1 MNETARISRAPPDRI
16 SMNYA
21 ALREG
26 GMALIRQWAEETWTD
41 HNVHDPG
48 ITLLE
53 TFSYAMT
60 ELGLRLQLDVADLLR
75 SGEAHAAA
83 DLEPAHRVLP
93 QGPVTAVDL
102 RRLLLDHP
110 LVSDAQISLPA
121 DGEIPFYENA
131 GGDPPLTYAPETPRV
146 RPGGLY
152 EVVVEFRERELNS
165 NTYSLQVAS
174 GGHNYDVDLALPHWD
189 EDEAAP
195 FRLGAVIN
203 TITMLADGAEVWR
216 PLPEPQSYFGEI
228 SVDYSDAS
236 GAAGTVVLWVLLSI
250 TTVLVQP
257 AVVAPGILAEV
268 RTALESSAAGHLA
281 RFAERV
287 RSAAAAVGQLQRY
300 LSGWRNLGEEA
311 VRLAVARIQEIAVRA
326 RLELTGGI
334 DVERL
339 LAEIFMDVD
348 RMLSPRV
355 RFQSLAERRSGDGD
369 AGQIYDGPLLRH
381 GFLDTATLEVTRPS
395 VLYTSDLLRLIM
407 RRRDGAGTDVVAQE
421 NPGGRAIITVTDL
434 AVSNFIN
441 NRSITT
447 EAADCLHLV
456 EIERYRPRLSLAKSQ
471 IITVRNDSEV
481 AYNLNRVES
490 LFEGLQQ
497 QEQAGAFTADPSPD
511 WRPVSRGDLLPVE
524 DYTPFQNDLPS
535 LYGVGEAALPDSAS
549 TQRLAAAKQL
559 KGYLLLFEQ
568 VLADATTQ
576 LGHIN
581 RFFSADPEEDA
592 TYFTRPLFELPGIA
606 ALLKRFPPAGDWPA
620 FVADPDNPVARA
632 LWQAAESR
640 EQRLDRRNRM
650 LDHLLARQGEDMV
663 AFGQELHR
671 WAQRELL
678 VGGLPPDQLS
688 ARLGERREAANARLI
703 RAKAALLR
711 DAPELNA
718 FRLLAGGCPLG
729 RDSGLLR
736 IDSTAAGFRWTLV
749 WAGQDRLR
757 SIDAF
762 DTAAAATIAAEE
774 GLILAGRNTFY
785 AVVDIGGGQRRY
797 RLTDDADATARLVGV
812 SPQTYPSD
820 SAAATAMAE
829 TAAVFVTLRL
839 ESSLAPMER
848 RIAHLTGIRS
858 QVRRRLLA
866 PVDAHF
872 EILDEAAGG
881 GLIAKRWRFR
891 ELPGQGGQV
900 LLGSVS
906 PFEAATEAAAITL
919 AEESIRQ
926 VLRYGADEWNYRVSP
941 TGATTYRFELQ
952 DPANQALALRD
963 TPWDSRSEAE
973 RGIAE
978 TVDRLYRSYSAEGF
992 HLIEHLRLRPRRAGE
1007 PFLSLP
1013 ISETARERDP
1023 YSQRVSLV
1031 FPSGHARDFSLPR
1044 KSAPTMPVTPHR
1056 FRDPEFRYH
1065 AEWMARQSCPA
1076 HLLPSI
1082 YWVDRQTPGSPD
1094 SPASFDRFE
1103 DRYFTWLDSVLIPG
1117 APAATVDTARTELVE
1132 ALNAI
1137 ANDRP

>member
-26 GMALIRQWAEETWTD
+26 GMALIRRWAEETWTD

-53 TFSYAMT
+53 AFSYAMT

-93 QGPVTAVDL
+93 SGPVTAADL

-131 GGDPPLTYAPETPRV
+131 GGDPPLTYAPGTSRV
-146 RPGGLY
+146 GPGGLY

-165 NTYSLQVAS
+165 NTYSLQVAF
-174 GGHNYDVDLALPHWD
+174 GGQNYDLDLALPYWD
-189 EDEAAP
+189 EDDAAP
-195 FRLGAVIN
+195 FRQGVVIN
-203 TITMLADGAEVWR
+203 TITMLVDDAEIWR
-216 PLPEPQSYFGEI
+216 RLPEPQSYFGQI
-228 SVDYSDAS
+228 SVGYTDSA
-236 GAAGTVVLWVLLSI
+236 GAPGAVVLWVLLRI
-250 TTVLVQP
+250 TTVLEQP
-257 AVVAPGILAEV
+257 AVVAPGILAAA
-268 RTALESSAAGHLA
+268 RAALETLGTGAALA
-281 RFAERV
+281 RFVKRV
-287 RSAAAAVGQLQRY
+287 RSAAGAVRQLQRY
-300 LSGWRNLGEEA
+300 LSGWRNLGEDA
-311 VRLAVARIQEIAVRA
+311 ARIGVARVQEIAVRA
-326 RLELTGGI
+326 RLEVTGGI
-334 DVERL
+334 DVEQL
-339 LAEIFMDVD
+339 LAGIFLDVD

-355 RFQSLAERRSGDGD
+355 RFRSLAEIRARGDD
-369 AGQIYDGPLLRH
+369 AGQIYKGPLLRH
-381 GFLDTATLEVTRPS
+381 GFLDADTLEVARPS
-395 VLYTSDLLRLIM
+395 VLHTSDVLRLIM
-407 RRRDGAGTDVVAQE
+407 RRRGGSSTDRVAQE
-421 NPGGRAIITVTDL
+421 NPGGRDIIAVTDL
-434 AVSNFIN
+434 ALGNFVN
-441 NRSITT
+441 NRPITT

-456 EIERYRPRLSLAKSQ
+456 EVERYRPRLSLPKSR

-481 AYNLNRVES
+481 AYDLNRVIS

-497 QEQAGAFTADPSPD
+497 QEQAGVFTAES
-511 WRPVSRGDLLPVE
+511 SRIWPAPQGERLPVE
-524 DYTPFQNDLPS
+524 DYTPLQNDLPS
-535 LYGVGEAALPDSAS
+535 LYGVGEAALPDSAGPE
-549 TQRLAAAKQL
+549 RRAAARQL
-559 KGYLLLFEQ
+559 QGYLLLFEQ
-568 VLADATTQ
+568 FLADATAQ

-632 LWQAAESR
+632 LRQAAENR
-640 EQRLDRRNRM
+640 EQQLDRRNRM
-650 LDHLLARQGEDMV
+650 FDHLLARQGEDMV

-678 VGGLPPDQLS
+678 AGDLPPGPLS
-688 ARLGERREAANARLI
+688 IHMADRREAANARLI

-718 FRLLAGGCPLG
+718 FRLLAGSNPLG

-736 IDSTAAGFRWTLV
+736 VDSSAAGFRWTLV

-785 AVVDIGGGQRRY
+785 AVADIGGGRRRY
-797 RLTDDADATARLVGV
+797 RLRDDMDATARLVGE
-812 SPQTYPSD
+812 SPQTYPGD
-820 SAAATAMAE
+820 SAADAAMTE
-829 TAAVFVTLRL
+829 TAAAFAALWL
-839 ESSLAPMER
+839 ESSPAPMER

-941 TGATTYRFELQ
+941 AGAATYRFELQ
-952 DPANQALALRD
+952 DPANQSLALRD

-1044 KSAPTMPVTPHR
+1044 ESAPTAPVTPHR
-1056 FRDPEFRYH
+1056 FRDLEFRHH
-1065 AEWMARQSCPA
+1065 AERMVRQSCPA
-1076 HLLPSI
+1076 HLLPSV

-1103 DRYFTWLDSVLIPG
+1103 DRYFTWLDTVLIPG
-1117 APAATVDTARTELVE
+1117 APAVTIATARIELVE